1 MLYFILKRDIKFNF
15 LPVWYLW
22 QNKEDVKQ
30 KLAVSKNMTWDYSSD
45 KTFIFLMFS
54 TYYSHVMQILKM
66 LIKLCSRDYIL
77 FKVIKPFHY
86 VIFAG

>member
-30 KLAVSKNMTWDYSSD
+30 KSAVSKNMTWDYSSD
-45 KTFIFLMFS
+45 KRFIFLMFS